1 MKQHAMKQ
9 NELDLLH
16 RYLDGAITP
25 EEFESLEDV
34 LRSSAEARTT
44 LRSLATIDAKWQQ
57 LSAEGVVATPNDR
70 MTVSRMTGRAIPLWL
85 TLCAIAASVIFGA
98 FGWFRAPQQRQ
109 RGRRPSGRP
118 DLRR

>member
-25 EEFESLEDV
+25 DELETLEDL
-34 LRSSAEARTT
+34 LRSNAEARAT

-57 LSAEGVVATPNDR
+57 LAENEAAPWRTLAACDENTPDAASWKR
-70 MTVSRMTGRAIPLWL
+70 TPLWL
-85 TLCAIAASVIFGA
+85 AAIAASLIVGA
-98 FGWFRAPQQRQ
+98 FGWFR
-109 RGRRPSGRP
+109 GSGETP
-118 DLRR
+118 TETKLGIA